1 MVNIISIIITY
12 IIMGK
17 YDGVISDNKDF
28 ENQIKF
34 NMNDFHWSNDMININ
49 KNIKFILHKSQYSD
63 KFTITND
70 TLDIDKDKI
79 EINPKS
85 IIPID
90 SSGVPSSII
99 SVDNNDKLML
109 NLSSDFM
116 NLNNMLYC
124 NLGAGLTRDD
134 QNRVTIDLYGC
145 NLKFINN
152 KLCFDNSSLI
162 DNRNCIKLDDKNRL
176 RLDYSNHFIKD
187 STGKIWLKL
196 NNKHIVN
203 GLNGVELNID
213 NDTIKFDTNESKLIS
228 SIDKYL
234 VPKYAQN
241 GDIYLDT
248 TSQKLK
254 LNINNYINDQVGS
267 KIIMGIDNKVTT
279 NITDDQSGSVYFNS
293 SNKLDIRLGRFFNRD
308 SSGHFF
314 AHLNEKGLNWDNF
327 KISLNISEPLLFNN
341 DNKLTL
347 GYTPYFKL
355 SSDNK
360 LDIDINKIT
369 TDVII
374 PAQGIKLNNDRTL
387 SIDTSVLTSLINVGS
402 LSGLK
407 IVGNEIIVDEP
418 LMSSNL
424 FRLSSNSPIKRRA
437 NNYYELE
444 CDRVTIDSDFTTG
457 ALKVK
462 DTYVPSVVTSDYI
475 KNKVI
480 NESYF
485 KDMLKFQGPAI
496 LTRSSLCYWNLNNVS
511 DVDKTIGVNS
521 VTINKFHNQKHKFN
535 DFFYF
540 TTEKQPTYHYKHYS
554 FSIFSDI
561 INDTYIFFNNTNQR
575 VNFVDSFLKKN
586 DLFSIAF
593 NFVIEPQKK
602 NVDIN
607 STLFQTGTDD
617 YIKILYNNQAV
628 LFRFGDMNN
637 ARGDYVL
644 ESIIPT
650 PTTLL
655 NRKNV
660 ITIYFNGI
668 NDIFVNNKKSIVY
681 VNGNKIQDIVLNI
694 SPSFISSTQQYNN
707 FQLCNNTN
715 NSQSFNGKMYD
726 FSMLQNISHDEAINL
741 HEYYKYIHNI

>member
-1 MVNIISIIITY
+1 
-12 IIMGK
+12 MGK
-17 YDGVISDNKDF
+17 YDGVITDNKDF

-34 NMNDFHWSNDMININ
+34 NMNDFHWSNDNMININ
-49 KNIKFILHKSQYSD
+49 KNLKFILHKSQYSD

-90 SSGVPSSII
+90 SSGSPTSII
-99 SVDNNDKLML
+99 GIDNNGKIML
-109 NLSSDFM
+109 NVSSDFM
-116 NLNNMLYC
+116 TLNNNSLYC

-134 QNRVTIDLYGC
+134 QNRITIALAAC
-145 NLKFINN
+145 NLKFINEQ
-152 KLCFDNSSLI
+152 LCFDTSALI
-162 DNRNCIKLDDKNRL
+162 DDFNCIKLDDKQRL
-176 RLDYSNHFIKD
+176 RLDYSADDFLKD
-187 STGKIWLKL
+187 STGKLWLKIYD
-196 NNKHIVN
+196 KHIKRTQN
-203 GLNGVELNID
+203 GIELNID

-228 SIDKYL
+228 SINKYV
-234 VPKYAQN
+234 VPQYAQN

-248 TSQKLK
+248 NKKLK
-254 LNINNYINDQVGS
+254 ININNYVDDNIG
-267 KIIMGIDNKVTT
+267 NKVTMNT
-279 NITDDQSGSVYFNS
+279 NNKIDLDIVNQQSGEIYFKTPNE
-293 SNKLDIRLGRFFNRD
+293 LAIRPSPYFSRD
-308 SSGHFF
+308 SSGHLLPVVNND
-314 AHLNEKGLNWDNF
+314 HGLNLNNHKINLDVSPPLNYVNKKVTLDYDAYF
-327 KISLNISEPLLFNN
+327 KITN
-341 DNKLTL
+341 
-347 GYTPYFKL
+347 
-355 SSDNK
+355 NK
-360 LDIDINKIT
+360 LDIDITKLT
-369 TDVII
+369 TDIII
-374 PAQGIKLNNDRTL
+374 PSPSQGIKLNNDRTL

-407 IVGNEIIVDEP
+407 IVNNNIIIDEG

-444 CDRVTIDSDFTTG
+444 LDRVLIDSDFTTG

-462 DTYVPSVVTSDYI
+462 DTYVPSVVTEDYI
-475 KNKVI
+475 KNRVI
-480 NESYF
+480 DQSYF

-535 DFFYF
+535 DYFYF
-540 TTEKQPTYHYKHYS
+540 TTEKQPSYHYKHFS
-554 FSIFSDI
+554 FSIFNDI
-561 INDTYIFFNNTNQR
+561 NNDNYIYIFNNTNQR
-575 VNFVDSFLKKN
+575 VNFVDSFLKRN
-586 DLFSIAF
+586 QLFSIAF
-593 NFVIEPQKK
+593 NFIISPEKK
-602 NVDIN
+602 TVDIN

-628 LFRFGDMNN
+628 LFRFGDMYN

-650 PTTLL
+650 QTTLL

-668 NDIFVNNKKSIVY
+668 NDINTNNRKSIVY
-681 VNGNKIQDIVLNI
+681 VNGNKIQDTVLSI
-694 SPSFISSTQQYNN
+694 TPSFISSTQQYNN

-715 NSQSFNGKMYD
+715 NSQSYNGKMYD
-726 FSMLQNISHDEAINL
+726 FSMLQNISEEEMINL

>member
-1 MVNIISIIITY
+1 
-12 IIMGK
+12 MGK
-17 YDGVISDNKDF
+17 YDGVISDNGDY

-63 KFTITND
+63 KFTIKND

-90 SSGVPSSII
+90 SAGSPTSII
-99 SVDNNDKLML
+99 GVDNNDKLKL

-116 NLNNMLYC
+116 TLNNMLYC

-134 QNRVTIDLYGC
+134 QNRITIALASC

-152 KLCFDNSSLI
+152 QLCFDNSSLI
-162 DNRNCIKLDDKNRL
+162 DSFNCIKLDDKNRL
-176 RLDYSNHFIKD
+176 RLDYNTDDFIKD
-187 STGKIWLKL
+187 STGKLWLKIYD
-196 NNKHIVN
+196 KH
-203 GLNGVELNID
+203 LKRTQNGVELNID
-213 NDTIKFDTNESKLIS
+213 NDTIKFDTNESKIIS

-234 VPKYAQN
+234 VPQYSQN

-267 KIIMGIDNKVTT
+267 KIVMGIDNKVTT

-314 AHLNEKGLNWDNF
+314 AHLNEKGLYWDNF

-360 LDIDINKIT
+360 LDIDINKLT

-374 PAQGIKLNNDRTL
+374 PSQGIKLNHDRTL

-407 IVGNEIIVDEP
+407 IVGNQLIVDEP
-418 LMSSNL
+418 LMSTNL
-424 FRLSSNSPIKRRA
+424 FHLSSNSPIKRRA
-437 NNYYELE
+437 NNYFEIE

-462 DTYVPSVVTSDYI
+462 DTYVPSVVTENYI

-485 KDMLKFQGPAI
+485 KDMLKFQGPVI
-496 LTRSSLCYWNLNNVS
+496 LKRCSLCYWDLNNES
-511 DVDKTIGVNS
+511 HVDKTIGTNS
-521 VTINKFHNQKHKFN
+521 VIINKFQNEKHLFSE
-535 DFFYF
+535 YYYYI
-540 TTEKQPTYHYKHYS
+540 TENNPTYHYKHYS
-554 FSIFSDI
+554 FEIFPEV
-561 INDTYIFFNNTNQR
+561 INDNYIYFNNTTQKIKFTDIFNEQP
-575 VNFVDSFLKKN
+575 NLSSFV
-586 DLFSIAF
+586 F
-593 NFVIEPQKK
+593 NFVIEPEKK
-602 NVDIN
+602 NVDLN
-607 STLFQTGTDD
+607 STLMECETDN
-617 YIKILYNNQAV
+617 YIKLLYNNQG
-628 LFRFGDMNN
+628 LIFKFGFMVSLKGSFDP
-637 ARGDYVL
+637 Y
-644 ESIIPT
+644 EIIV
-650 PTTLL
+650 PTTTML
-655 NRKNV
+655 NKKNV
-660 ITIYFNGI
+660 ITFYYGFNTI
-668 NDIFVNNKKSIVY
+668 LIILNSNIVY
-681 VNGNKIQDIVLNI
+681 NNNDIVLFSYEQGKDNLLTHKYHD
-694 SPSFISSTQQYNN
+694 FY
-707 FQLCNNTN
+707 LGNNTN
-715 NSQSFNGKMYD
+715 NSQSFNGKFYD
-726 FSMLQNISHDEAINL
+726 YSMIQNISHDEAINL

>member
-1 MVNIISIIITY
+1 
-12 IIMGK
+12 MGK
-17 YDGVISDNKDF
+17 YDGIISDNKDF

-34 NMNDFHWSNDMININ
+34 NMNDFHWSNDNMININ
-49 KNIKFILHKSQYSD
+49 KNLKFILHKSQYSD

-90 SSGVPSSII
+90 SSGVPTTII
-99 SVDNNDKLML
+99 SVNGDDKLIL

-116 NLNNMLYC
+116 TLNNMLYC

-134 QNRVTIDLYGC
+134 QNRVTIALAKC
-145 NLKFINN
+145 NLKFINGQ
-152 KLCFDNSSLI
+152 LCFDTSALI
-162 DNRNCIKLDDKNRL
+162 DSFNCIKLDDKNRL

-213 NDTIKFDTNESKLIS
+213 NDTIRYDTNQSKLIS
-228 SIDKYL
+228 SIDKYV
-234 VPKYAQN
+234 VPKYDQN
-241 GDIYLDT
+241 GDIYIDQT
-248 TSQKLK
+248 NKK
-254 LNINNYINDQVGS
+254 MKININNYVDDNIGS
-267 KIIMGIDNKVTT
+267 KIVMNTNNKVDV
-279 NITDDQSGSVYFNS
+279 NIVNQQSGEIYFVKPNE
-293 SNKLDIRLGRFFNRD
+293 LAIRPSPYFTRD
-308 SSGHFF
+308 SSGHLIPVVNND
-314 AHLNEKGLNWDNF
+314 HGLNLNNHKLNLDVSPPLIYVNKKVTLDYDTYF
-327 KISLNISEPLLFNN
+327 KITN
-341 DNKLTL
+341 
-347 GYTPYFKL
+347 
-355 SSDNK
+355 NK
-360 LDIDINKIT
+360 LDIDINKLT

-374 PAQGIKLNNDRTL
+374 PGQGIKLNHDRTL

-402 LSGLK
+402 LSALK
-407 IVGNEIIVDEP
+407 IVGNTLIVDEP
-418 LMSSNL
+418 LMSKNII
-424 FRLSSNSPIKRRA
+424 RLNSNSALKRRS
-437 NNYYELE
+437 NDYFEIE

-462 DTYVPSVVTSDYI
+462 DGYVQTVINTDYI
-475 KNKVI
+475 KNNVI

-485 KDMLKFQGPAI
+485 KDMLKFQGPVI

-540 TTEKQPTYHYKHYS
+540 TTEKQPSYHYKHYS

-561 INDTYIFFNNTNQR
+561 IDSNYIFFNNTNQKI
-575 VNFVDSFLKKN
+575 NFVDSFLKRN
-586 DLFSIAF
+586 QLFSFAF
-593 NFVIEPQKK
+593 NFIISPEKK
-602 NVDIN
+602 TVDIN
-607 STLFQTGTDD
+607 STLFQSGSDD
-617 YIKILYNNQAV
+617 YIKILYNNQGV
-628 LFRFGDMNN
+628 LFRFGDMYNI
-637 ARGDYVL
+637 RRDYVL
-644 ESIIPT
+644 ECIIPT

-668 NDIFVNNKKSIVY
+668 NDINANNRKSIVY
-681 VNGNKIQDIVLNI
+681 VNGNKIQDIVFSI
-694 SPSFISSTQQYNN
+694 TPSFISSTQQYNN

-715 NSQSFNGKMYD
+715 NSQSFNGKFYD
-726 FSMLQNISHDEAINL
+726 FSMLQNITQEELINI
-741 HEYYKYIHNI
+741 HNYYMYIHNI